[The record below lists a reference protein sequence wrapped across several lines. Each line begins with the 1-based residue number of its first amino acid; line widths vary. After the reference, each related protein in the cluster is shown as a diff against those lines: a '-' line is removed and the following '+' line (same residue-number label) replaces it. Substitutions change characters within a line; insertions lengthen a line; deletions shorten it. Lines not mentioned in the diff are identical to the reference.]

1 LDGNTTTAGKTEICQ
16 FELALTVDEPV
27 PRLEISAYDHVGMAE
42 FNTRKLG

>member
-16 FELALTVDEPV
+16 FEPALTVDEPV
-27 PRLEISAYDHVGMAE
+27 LSLEISADDHVGMAE